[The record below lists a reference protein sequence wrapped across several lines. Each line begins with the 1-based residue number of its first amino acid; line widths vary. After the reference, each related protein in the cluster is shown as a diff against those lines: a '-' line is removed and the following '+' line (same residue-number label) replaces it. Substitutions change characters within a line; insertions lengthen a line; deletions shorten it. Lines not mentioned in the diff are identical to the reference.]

1 MGSAKSIDD
10 GSRCD
15 EATLI
20 FGRTLYD
27 NMGLADRIATEELI
41 NDFNLVTGKSIT
53 IDNIYMENVWKEVHP
68 VVDMSIL
75 LSTLGLTGLILFAF
89 IIKNAWLYGIKH
101 ERFKSSY
108 LLILFYFTI
117 FVAVGIQLFTAV
129 YFSCFYMW
137 YKSGIKP
144 FDLDVVWDEI
154 INSSFIRIYLYFSCI
169 ASNWDN
175 KASCAIF
182 KL

>member
-1 MGSAKSIDD
+1 MHNIDD
-10 GSRCD
+10 WSQCTD
-15 EATLI
+15 NFIL
-20 FGRTLYD
+20 GRDIYD
-27 NMGLADRIATEELI
+27 NMNQVDKLASRALLNEFNDTYGLS
-41 NDFNLVTGKSIT
+41 VTL
-53 IDNIYMENVWKEVHP
+53 DNIYMENVWKEVHP